1 MKPSIAILHYT
12 SPPVIGGVEAVMAN
26 HVRAMRR
33 AGYPVAV
40 IAGRGEGSA
49 LVPGAQFMRVSEMD
63 SLAAPPPST
72 PDPASELREG
82 RVPAGFEAQVAQIRA
97 ALKPHLARFDVVIMH
112 NIFSKHFNLALT
124 AALWRM
130 LDDGELPGCIAW
142 GHDFSWTSPSSRS
155 AVFPRYP
162 WDLLRRR
169 RPDITYVAVSAQR
182 QHELATLFGC
192 PPEEIHVIY
201 NGVEPQEQ
209 LGLSPQGAELAERL
223 GLYDHAPVLLMP
235 VRVTRAKNIELAL
248 EVVAALAR
256 LDCRP
261 KLVLTGPPD
270 PHDPASMA
278 YFDELR
284 DRRRE
289 LAIESEMTFIFEAG
303 PDPSTPLFL
312 DAAVVGD
319 LYRLSDMLFMP
330 SHREGFGMPVLEAG
344 LAGLPVACTAIPAAA
359 ELAADDVLLFNP
371 DDAPAEI
378 ARRIL
383 ARLER
388 DPVYRLRRRVRA
400 RYTWDAIL
408 KEDIAPLLARVSAP
422 AR

>member
-12 SPPVIGGVEAVMAN
+12 APPIIGGVEAVMAS

-40 IAGRGEGSA
+40 IAGRGDGAA
-49 LVPGAQFMRVSEMD
+49 LPPGAQLRHIPEMD
-63 SLAAPPPST
+63 SLAASPQGNA
-72 PDPASELREG
+72 DLAALREG
-82 RVPAGFEAQVAQIRA
+82 RVPAGFEAQVAQTRA
-97 ALKPHLARFDVVIMH
+97 ALKPHLARFDVVIVH

-130 LDDGELPGCIAW
+130 LDAGELSGCIAW

-169 RPDITYVAVSAQR
+169 RADVTYVAVSAQR
-182 QHELATLFGC
+182 QRELAALFGC
-192 PPEEIHVIY
+192 PPEEIQVIY
-201 NGVEPQEQ
+201 NGVAPQEQ
-209 LGLSPQGAELAERL
+209 LGLSPGGAELAERL
-223 GLYDHAPVLLMP
+223 GLYDRAPVLLMP

-248 EVVAALAR
+248 QVVAALAR

-278 YFDELR
+278 YFEALR

-289 LAIESEMTFIFEAG
+289 LGIEAEMAFVFEAG

-312 DAAVVGD
+312 DAAAVGE

-344 LAGLPVACTAIPAAA
+344 LAGLPVACTHIPAAV
-359 ELAADDVLLFNP
+359 ELAADEALLFSPADPP
-371 DDAPAEI
+371 DEI

-383 ARLER
+383 ARLEG

-408 KEDIAPLLARVSAP
+408 QADIAPLLARVAAP